1 MNITNPHGI
10 RDTKATPS
18 RPYALIA
25 SLFRDRVVLA
35 FTAGLALL
43 AILDSGQAR
52 HSVEFA
58 LRSFAGILPFLVIAV
73 MLAALSRSTGADRL
87 IARAFAG
94 NPARSVIIATLAGA
108 LSPFCSCGVVPIIAA
123 LLRARVPLAP
133 VMAFWIASPIMDPE
147 MFVLTAAGISTEF
160 AVAKTLATVLMGL
173 FAGYSIHVF
182 HDYPA
187 FTSPLRA
194 GSQGTSCSSALPDGP
209 IQWRFW
215 SSPERRATFRTE
227 FLSTSWFLGKWLMLA
242 FFLESLM
249 IEYVPAEHVS
259 ALLGSGAWYEIPLAA
274 AVGIPAYLNG
284 YAAIPL
290 MAGMLDMGMSPGA
303 AMAFMT
309 AGGVSS
315 IPAAMAV
322 AVLVRRP
329 VFAAYVVL
337 GLAGAM
343 GTALLY
349 ALFA

>member
-1 MNITNPHGI
+1 MNTITPHGFWI
-10 RDTKATPS
+10 TRTLPARS
-18 RPYALIA
+18 YALVA
-25 SLFRDRVVLA
+25 RLVRDRVVLA
-35 FTAGLALL
+35 FTAGLVLL
-43 AILDSGQAR
+43 AFLDTGQAR
-52 HSVEFA
+52 PSLEFA
-58 LRSFAGILPFLVIAV
+58 WRSFAGILPFLVIAV
-73 MLAALSRSTGADRL
+73 MVAALSRSTGADGL

-94 NPARSVIIATLAGA
+94 NPARSVVIATLAGA

-133 VMAFWIASPIMDPE
+133 VMAFWIASPVMDPE

-160 AVAKTLATVLMGL
+160 AVAKTLATILMGL

-182 HDYPA
+182 HDYSG
-187 FTSPLRA
+187 FTSPLRT
-194 GSQGTSCSSALPDGP
+194 GSQGSSCSSALQSGP

-215 SSPERRATFRTE
+215 ASPERRATFRTE

-249 IEYVPAEHVS
+249 IAYVPAEHVT
-259 ALLGSGAWYEIPLAA
+259 ALLGAGAWYEIPLAA
-274 AVGIPAYLNG
+274 AVGVPAYLNG

-290 MAGMLDMGMSPGA
+290 IGGMLDMGMSPGA

-329 VFAAYVVL
+329 VFAAYLVL